1 MLKYRRNK
9 LTIKG
14 FFMKYIMIGIFALI
28 YSILLDYL
36 RDNYGLNYI
45 AKLLI
50 LAILVGITYK
60 IIEKIGGE
68 RSTKSKNN
76 EHL

>member
-1 MLKYRRNK
+1 
-9 LTIKG
+9 
-14 FFMKYIMIGIFALI
+14 MKYIIIGVFALI
-28 YSILLDYL
+28 YSTLLDYL

-60 IIEKIGGE
+60 IIEKIGGQLP
-68 RSTKSKNN
+68 TKSEDN
-76 EHL
+76 EH

>member
-1 MLKYRRNK
+1 
-9 LTIKG
+9 
-14 FFMKYIMIGIFALI
+14 MKYIMIGVFALI
-28 YSILLDYL
+28 YSTLLDYL

-45 AKLLI
+45 AKLII

-60 IIEKIGGE
+60 IIEKIGGQ
-68 RSTKSKNN
+68 RPTKSENN

>member
-1 MLKYRRNK
+1 
-9 LTIKG
+9 
-14 FFMKYIMIGIFALI
+14 MKYIMIGVFALI
-28 YSILLDYL
+28 YSTLLDYL

-60 IIEKIGGE
+60 IIDKIGGKW
-68 RSTKSKNN
+68 STKSKNN
-76 EHL
+76 EYLWIVYSIQS

>member
-1 MLKYRRNK
+1 
-9 LTIKG
+9 
-14 FFMKYIMIGIFALI
+14 MKYIMIGIFALI
-28 YSILLDYL
+28 YSTLLDYL

-60 IIEKIGGE
+60 IIEKIGGKLPTNSE
-68 RSTKSKNN
+68 NN

>member
-1 MLKYRRNK
+1 
-9 LTIKG
+9 
-14 FFMKYIMIGIFALI
+14 MKYIMIGVFALI
-28 YSILLDYL
+28 YSTLLDYL
-36 RDNYGLNYI
+36 RDNYGLNYM

-60 IIEKIGGE
+60 IIEKIRGK
-68 RSTKSKNN
+68 RPTKSENN

>member
-1 MLKYRRNK
+1 
-9 LTIKG
+9 
-14 FFMKYIMIGIFALI
+14 MKYIMIGVFALI
-28 YSILLDYL
+28 YSTLLDYL

-45 AKLLI
+45 AKLIL

-60 IIEKIGGE
+60 IIEKIGGQ
-68 RSTKSKNN
+68 RPTKSEDN

>member
-1 MLKYRRNK
+1 
-9 LTIKG
+9 
-14 FFMKYIMIGIFALI
+14 MKYIMIGVFALI
-28 YSILLDYL
+28 YSTLLDYL

-60 IIEKIGGE
+60 IIEKIGGK
-68 RSTKSKNN
+68 RPTKSENN

>member
-1 MLKYRRNK
+1 
-9 LTIKG
+9 
-14 FFMKYIMIGIFALI
+14 MKYIMIGVFALI
-28 YSILLDYL
+28 YSTLLDYL

-60 IIEKIGGE
+60 IIEKIGGQ
-68 RSTKSKNN
+68 RPTKSENN
-76 EHL
+76 GHL

>member
-1 MLKYRRNK
+1 M
-9 LTIKG
+9 IKE
-14 FFMKYIMIGIFALI
+14 FFMKYIMIGVFALI
-28 YSILLDYL
+28 YSTLLDYL

-45 AKLLI
+45 AKLII

-60 IIEKIGGE
+60 IIEKIGGQ
-68 RSTKSKNN
+68 RPTKSEDN